1 MNMETMLYDEI
12 ETEFEKLRVMTPGS
26 EEHKAIVNELV
37 LLMDRAIKMEQV
49 NNDCLDKTETRE
61 NELKLR
67 EEQFE
72 KEQAMKQEQFESEQ
86 AMKKQQ
92 LEDEKHDR
100 LVKNI
105 ISVAGIAL
113 PLIVTIWGTKVSL
126 KFEEEGT
133 FTTIM
138 GRGFINK
145 LLPKK

>member
-1 MNMETMLYDEI
+1 MNMEHLLYDEI
-12 ETEFEKLRVMTPGS
+12 ETEFEKLREKEPGS
-26 EEHKAIVNELV
+26 DEHKAIVDELV
-37 LLMDRAIKMEQV
+37 KLMDRAIDMEKV
-49 NNDCLDKTETRE
+49 NNDCREKTETRE
-61 NELKLR
+61 SELN
-67 EEQFE
+67 
-72 KEQAMKQEQFESEQ
+72 MKHQQFESEQ
-86 AMKKQQ
+86 AMKQQQ
-92 LEDEKHDR
+92 LDDEKKDR

-105 ISVAGIAL
+105 ITAAGIAL

>member
-1 MNMETMLYDEI
+1 MSNVNIETLLYDEI
-12 ETEFEKLRVMTPGS
+12 ETEFDKLSQLEPGT
-26 EEHKAIVNELV
+26 EQHKVAADTLAKLMDKAIE
-37 LLMDRAIKMEQV
+37 MDKVEI
-49 NNDCLDKTETRE
+49 DCNAR
-61 NELKLR
+61 
-67 EEQFE
+67 
-72 KEQAMKQEQFESEQ
+72 KEALESELQ
-86 AMKKQQ
+86 MKRQQFDSEQLIKQKQ
-92 LEDEKHDR
+92 LDDEKKDR

-105 ISVAGIAL
+105 IGAAGVVL

>member
-1 MNMETMLYDEI
+1 MNIEHLLYDEM
-12 ETEFEKLRVMTPGS
+12 ETEFEKLRDKEPGS
-26 EEHKAIVNELV
+26 DEHKAIVDELV
-37 LLMDRAIKMEQV
+37 KLMDRAIEMEKV
-49 NNDCLDKTETRE
+49 NNDCLDKTEVRE
-61 NELKLR
+61 NE
-67 EEQFE
+67 
-72 KEQAMKQEQFESEQ
+72 QEL
-86 AMKKQQ
+86 KKQQ
-92 LEDEKHDR
+92 FEDEKRDR
-100 LVKNI
+100 LIKNI

>member
-1 MNMETMLYDEI
+1 MNIEHLLYDEI
-12 ETEFEKLRVMTPGS
+12 ETEFETLRDKTPGS
-26 EEHKAIVNELV
+26 DEHKAIVDEIV
-37 LLMDRAIKMEQV
+37 KLMDRAIEMEKV
-49 NNDCLDKTETRE
+49 NNDCQDKTEVRE
-61 NELKLR
+61 ND
-67 EEQFE
+67 
-72 KEQAMKQEQFESEQ
+72 Q

-92 LEDEKHDR
+92 LDDEKRDR
-100 LVKNI
+100 LIKNAI
-105 ISVAGIAL
+105 GVAGIVL